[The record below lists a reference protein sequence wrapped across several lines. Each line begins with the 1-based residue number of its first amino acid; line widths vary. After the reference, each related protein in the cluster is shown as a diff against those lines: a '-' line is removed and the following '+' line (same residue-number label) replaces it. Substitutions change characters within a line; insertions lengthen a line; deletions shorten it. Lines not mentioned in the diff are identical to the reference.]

1 MIKRI
6 VVALDAD
13 TDTPV
18 ATRYATEIAREHSA
32 ELTGMAVVDTAS
44 ISASSKGGGI
54 GSMYLMSKVQESLT
68 VEAREIAQALT
79 RAFRDAVKESGIQSQ
94 VVIEEGVA
102 LQRIIEDMNCRDL
115 LVIGKE
121 PHFFYSH
128 PDETST
134 KLEEIVSRV
143 VSPTCVIPSTYRK
156 VERVMIAYDGSAASV
171 RAMRSFFQLKPF
183 GSDVTVEAI
192 NVHSKGERASAL
204 LALAHVKAYGE
215 AHGYSIQ
222 TLAFEGTDPSKEIVE
237 ALERHQADVLVAG
250 AHIVSPL
257 SRIAFGSTSAS
268 LLHQVNI
275 PMWLE
280 A

>member
-6 VVALDAD
+6 IVALDAD

-18 ATRYATEIAREHSA
+18 ATRYATEIAREHNA
-32 ELTGMAVVDTAS
+32 ELTGMAVVDMAS

-68 VEAREIAQALT
+68 VEAREVAQTLT
-79 RAFRDAVKESGIQSQ
+79 RAFRNAVAESGVQSQ

-128 PDETST
+128 PDETPT
-134 KLEEIVSRV
+134 TLEEIVSHV
-143 VSPTCVIPSTYRK
+143 VSPTCVIPSIYRK
-156 VERVMIAYDGSAASV
+156 VERVMVAYDGSAASV

-183 GSDVTVEAI
+183 GSDVIVEVI
-192 NVHSKGERASAL
+192 NVYSKGGRASAL
-204 LALAHVKAYGE
+204 LALTQVKAYGE
-215 AHGYSIQ
+215 AHGYSVN
-222 TLAFEGTDPSKEIVE
+222 TLALEGTDPSEEIVK